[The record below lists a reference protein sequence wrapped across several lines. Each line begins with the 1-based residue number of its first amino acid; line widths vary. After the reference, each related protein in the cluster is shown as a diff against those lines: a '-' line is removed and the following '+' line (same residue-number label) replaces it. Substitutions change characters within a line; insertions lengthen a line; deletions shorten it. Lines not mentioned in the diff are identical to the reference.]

1 MRYTYLLLLLLAA
14 SALHAQRMKYKE
26 LFPLMSSMSDNEIKH
41 SLKEFLAE
49 ELDHPNANFKLALM
63 YEKSY
68 RTTDGLTNYD
78 YVMANAAQAK
88 LRFVKAKQL
97 VDEREV
103 NRNNEYYAPT
113 FKMVDAKGKPE
124 VPFAVV
130 ATKIKNGYDSADLFI
145 SRMPAIYKAFTKS
158 VNFYDKSVKN
168 FSEINS
174 RFSSLDDLYL
184 YFDSDLDQQL
194 ETLKTSYDSTR
205 FYLDQYLSLIK
216 AYPIWHHKQQYTVKP
231 IITYRMDGLVTTLN
245 FLTDKIEIWD
255 YSSWVEFIRKSVHT
269 SISSLRNNLNLA
281 EEKLDNS
288 LAEIEKSGATKAPV
302 KLDKQLVFNLNNFD
316 KQSLALALLEYKAFK
331 QGWLGQLKSFNPDT
345 AFSDRNAEAYGS
357 VIYANRNADTLA
369 REITARTTKEK
380 IGKHKE
386 FFSKYYG
393 SNEGVKGYVTQE
405 KETLDR
411 TFKDYSAKLRSEVIG
426 LATHEPAAAG
436 GKPVRFGKW
445 NIPTQTTAFSRELL
459 NKGETITLF
468 SKASPDGSTFLS
480 GVYKIDKKVKF
491 FAAFLARIG
500 PDGKPSWMKSF
511 EYKKDS
517 LSKIP
522 DVNNL
527 LAAVELTREGCAAL
541 VRTSDTLQTYQVNTF
556 IYFND
561 KGEEKIKHKLKENG
575 YPRKLNYVEKTNSF
589 VLALKGLEAKNNFE
603 SSEGLVL
610 LSLNALGDLQWS
622 RTIEVAGSF
631 TDLINLTD
639 GNLLVGN
646 FMILK
651 DASGREYR
659 TQISVK
665 ESNPFVAVISDKGDV
680 SKIQP
685 IQTSKSIFVSKAV
698 KVGDMSINLLGS
710 ESTFGSPESE
720 VFAPGEKTVHI
731 MVNKNGLNICSNL

>member
-1 MRYTYLLLLLLAA
+1 MRYLYLILFLLTTAQ
-14 SALHAQRMKYKE
+14 SNAQRLKYKE
-26 LFPLMSSMSDNEIKH
+26 LFPLMPSMNDSEVKH

-49 ELDHPNANFKLALM
+49 QLDHPNANFMLALA

-68 RTTDGLTNYD
+68 RTTDGLTNFD

-88 LRFVKAKQL
+88 LRFLKAKAL

-103 NRNNEYYAPT
+103 NRNNEYYAPL

-130 ATKIKNGYDSADLFI
+130 GNKIKNGYDSADIF
-145 SRMPAIYKAFTKS
+145 SKKMPPIYKAFTKS
-158 VNFYDKSVKN
+158 VNFYDKSVKI

-174 RFSSLDDLYL
+174 KFSSLDDLYL
-184 YFDSDLDQQL
+184 YFDADLDQQM
-194 ETLKTSYDSTR
+194 EALKASYDSTH

-216 AYPIWHHKQQYTVKP
+216 AYPISLHKQQYTVKP
-231 IITYRMDGLVTTLN
+231 VVTYRLDGLVTTLS
-245 FLTDKIEIWD
+245 FLTDKIVIWD
-255 YSSWVEFIRKSVHT
+255 YSAWVELIRKSVHT
-269 SISSLRNNLNLA
+269 SISSLRNNLNQA

-288 LAEIEKSGATKAPV
+288 LAEIEKSGSAGNPV

-316 KQSLALALLEYKAFK
+316 KQSLALALLDYKAYK
-331 QGWLGQLKSFNPDT
+331 QGWLSQLRSFNPDT
-345 AFSDRNAEAYGS
+345 TFSDRNAEGYS
-357 VIYANRNADTLA
+357 SIVYANRNADTLA
-369 REITARTTKEK
+369 REINMRTTAEK

-393 SNEGVKGYVTQE
+393 SNEGVKSYVSRE
-405 KETLDR
+405 KESLDQI
-411 TFKDYSAKLRSEVIG
+411 FKNYSGKLRTEVIG
-426 LATHEPAAAG
+426 IAIRERTVAG
-436 GKPVRFGKW
+436 GKPVRIGKW
-445 NIPTQTTAFSRELL
+445 NIPTQPSVFSRELL
-459 NKGETITLF
+459 NKGEPITLF
-468 SKASPDGSTFLS
+468 SKVSPDGSTFLS
-480 GVYKIDKKVKF
+480 GVYKNDKKAKF
-491 FAAFLARIG
+491 FAAFLARLG
-500 PDGKPSWMKSF
+500 PDGKPSWIKNF

-517 LSKIP
+517 LSKTA
-522 DVNNL
+522 DANNL

-541 VRTSDTLQTYQVNTF
+541 VRTNDTTQTYQMNTF

-589 VLALKGLEAKNNFE
+589 VLALKGMEAKNNFE

-622 RTIEVAGSF
+622 RTIELMGSF
-631 TDLINLTD
+631 TDMVNLTD
-639 GNLLVGN
+639 GNLVIGN

-651 DASGREYR
+651 DVRGKEYR

-665 ESNPFVAVISDKGDV
+665 ESNPFVAVISDKGDL

-685 IQTSKSIFVSKAV
+685 ISTPKSVFVSKAV

-710 ESTFGSPESE
+710 EATFESPDAE
-720 VFAPGEKTVHI
+720 VFVPNEKTIHI
-731 MVNKNGLNICSNL
+731 MMNKNCQKICSNL